1 MKKVL
6 LGLLGLVVVLGAG
19 FALFQGPIVER
30 MMPRVIEQ
38 RMLADGVAELPD
50 GLHVFVC
57 GAGSP
62 MPNPNAGGP
71 CLTVIAGK
79 SVYMVDAGTGG
90 VRTMGLNGI
99 SPASIKAVLLTH
111 FHSDHID
118 GLGET
123 QMLRWAQGGHTSPLP
138 VHGPTGVELITKGIN
153 TTYSQDFTYRVAHHG
168 EDIVPPSG
176 AGVTARPFIVPQD
189 GEAAPVLQ
197 DGDLTVVAFS
207 VDHSPVDPAVG
218 YLFTYKGRSVLIS
231 GDTAKS
237 KNLELFAKD
246 VDLLMH
252 EGLAPN
258 LVGIMQQAAENAG
271 QPRAAKIFH
280 DILDYHASPKE
291 AAESAQAAGAD
302 MLGFYHIV
310 PPLLLGAMEGL
321 FLEGVAEA
329 YDGPVV
335 ISKDG
340 MFYHLPAG
348 SDEISVK

>member
-1 MKKVL
+1 MKKIL
-6 LGLLGLVVVLGAG
+6 IGLVGLVIVLGAA
-19 FALFQGPIVER
+19 FALFRGAILER
-30 MMPRVIEQ
+30 AIPRIIEQ
-38 RMLADGVAELPD
+38 RLMADLVGDLPD

-90 VRTMGLNGI
+90 IRTMALNGI
-99 SPASIKAVLLTH
+99 NASSVKGVLLTH

-123 QMLRWAQGGHTSPLP
+123 QMLRWAQGGHTTRLP
-138 VHGPTGVELITKGIN
+138 IYGPTGVERIAKGIN
-153 TTYSQDFTYRVAHHG
+153 ITYMQDFTYRVAHHG

-176 AGVTARPFIVPQD
+176 AGVTPQPFEVPAE
-189 GEAAPVLQ
+189 GEAVAVLE

-207 VDHSPVDPAVG
+207 VDHSPVSPAVG
-218 YLFTYKGRSVLIS
+218 YLFTYKDRSVLIS
-231 GDTAKS
+231 GDTSKS
-237 KNLELFAKD
+237 DNLEHFAKD

-258 LVGIMQQAAENAG
+258 LVGLMEQAAKNAG
-271 QPRAAKIFH
+271 QPRTAKLFH

-291 AAESAQAAGAD
+291 AAQTAQAAGAD

-310 PPLLLGAMEGL
+310 PPILLAPMEDL
-321 FLEGVAEA
+321 YLEGVADA
-329 YDGPVV
+329 YNGPVV
-335 ISKDG
+335 MSEDG

-348 SDEISVK
+348 SDDISVK